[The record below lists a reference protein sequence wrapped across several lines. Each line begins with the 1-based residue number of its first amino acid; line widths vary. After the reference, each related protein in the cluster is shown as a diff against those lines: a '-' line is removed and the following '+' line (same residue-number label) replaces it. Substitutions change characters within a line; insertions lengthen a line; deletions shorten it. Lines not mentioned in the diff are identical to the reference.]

1 MQAPFND
8 LYAKEREH
16 ALKALDEVKAIEE
29 LRAAVLQGLGVLLH
43 RGVHTKTR
51 TEEHNASTVQ

>member
-1 MQAPFND
+1 MQAQFND

-16 ALKALDEVKAIEE
+16 ALKALDEIKAIEE
-29 LRAAVLQGLGVLLH
+29 LRAAVLQDLGVLD